1 MTDPTPET
9 VDGRLLAVR
18 REEMQLAIADV
29 ADRLLLSRFQVRS
42 LESGDV
48 KAFYNRAFYDQAIK
62 RYRELLSIPAGQ
74 MPATTA
80 ARTPEAAAPL
90 MPTSP
95 EGTDVT
101 AEEADTPA
109 ETELVDRAGTAP
121 MKDPRN
127 RSGALPT
134 LLVLT
139 LLASGVYA
147 ITHLEQLR
155 GSVERWLASA
165 PEPDR
170 ATAGQG
176 AGPSTAEETAGL
188 PPDTPSAP
196 TETVRHSEAAG
207 SAPAAEEMADTSVD
221 TRPASA
227 AAAPTS
233 RQSGGGYQ
241 IEAQGLCWVFARDA
255 NGKETEVTLR
265 PGERTAFRDP
275 LTFLA
280 IGDINAI
287 RLRIDGVE
295 RDLSSLS
302 KDGRVV
308 RLRQADLE
316 TLRSSATLR

>member
-29 ADRLLLSRFQVRS
+29 ADRLLLSRLQVRS
-42 LESGDV
+42 LESGEV

-62 RYRELLSIPAGQ
+62 RYRELLGIPAGQ
-74 MPATTA
+74 TTSTTA
-80 ARTPEAAAPL
+80 PPPEAVTPL
-90 MPTSP
+90 IPTLP
-95 EGTDVT
+95 EQTGVNT
-101 AEEADTPA
+101 AEADTPA
-109 ETELVDRAGTAP
+109 EEDVVERPGPAP
-121 MKDPRN
+121 TQDPRD
-127 RSGALPT
+127 RSGVLPT

-147 ITHLEQLR
+147 ITHLEQL
-155 GSVERWLASA
+155 SDTVDRWLASTPR
-165 PEPDR
+165 PEPL
-170 ATAGQG
+170 ASGQV
-176 AGPSTAEETAGL
+176 AGPSTPGETAE
-188 PPDTPSAP
+188 PPQDNSSDP
-196 TETVRHSEAAG
+196 TATVTHSEAAG
-207 SAPAAEEMADTSVD
+207 SAPATEETLAASAD

-227 AAAPTS
+227 AAPSAS
-233 RQSGGGYQ
+233 RRPGGGYQ

-265 PGERTAFRDP
+265 QGERTSFPDA

-287 RLRIDGVE
+287 SLRIDGVE

-308 RLRQADLE
+308 RLRQVDLE
-316 TLRSSATLR
+316 NLRSGATLR